1 VESAPEQST
10 LSEIDWRKYMIGKQ
24 IQHYKILEKLGGGG
38 MGIVY
43 KAEDTKLQRM
53 VALKF
58 LPPRV
63 SLNKEVKERFIHE
76 ARAASALDHNNICTI
91 YEIGESEDGQMYM
104 AMALYEG
111 ETLQAK
117 IDKNPL
123 PLENALN
130 IAIQIAEGLSVAHQK
145 DIVHRDIKP
154 ANIIITSRN
163 VVKILDFGL
172 AKLSGQTKLTKEGT
186 TLGTTNYMS
195 PEQIRGEELDNRTD
209 IWALGVIIYEMVT
222 GQAPF
227 KGEYEQAVMYSIAN
241 EDPKPLTGMRSG
253 VPMELE
259 RIVSKAL
266 AKDADERYQHLSD
279 LMVDLKKLKKS
290 MEGESSTAQ
299 KTIPSST
306 SKTGITTGAPKPQT
320 SQKKSINKIIIASA
334 VILLFVIAGVIFAP
348 KLFTTKEVTTHI
360 SDRKM
365 MVVLPFENLGAPDD
379 EYFSDG
385 MTEEITSRLS
395 KLQGL
400 GVISRTSALQYKKT
414 TKSIKQIGDELGVEY
429 VLEGTVR
436 WQHDPNGKDRV
447 RVSPQLIRVSDDTNI
462 WTEQMDRAMAEIFQ
476 VQSEIAEQVVNQ
488 LDLEVLEPERR
499 AIWTQPTKNLQAY
512 DLWLQAAE
520 LEHKGDATGNIE
532 EFEKSLRLTDKI
544 IQLDPN
550 FVLPYILQCDINR
563 WLYFMGYDRTEQRL
577 NRAKAAIDKALE
589 LQPQMAEALEALAF
603 YYYHGFLD
611 YDRALEIFAKIKEV
625 RPNYNPWLLGF
636 IQRRKGEWQ
645 QALGTLK
652 ESFELDPRNVY
663 LAYEIGLTTK
673 YMRQYSEA
681 ETWFDRALS
690 IDAHFDVARVAKAV
704 NLLVRNGDTKRC
716 RIILEALPKNI
727 DFEDSWI
734 LLFRAEKDYQKAL
747 DYFATVK
754 SDALESQKLYFPVHW
769 LRAWAYHQMKNLAL
783 AKVYADSALDQIQRE
798 IAKRPDDPRLYSA
811 LGLTYAIQGEKEKA
825 IQAGKQALELYP
837 MSKDVL
843 GGADYVF
850 RLAEIYSII
859 GDQDDAID
867 QLDLLLSMPS
877 ELSVAYLKIDSM
889 FDPVRENPRFQQMI
903 QKYSEKIN

>member
-1 VESAPEQST
+1 
-10 LSEIDWRKYMIGKQ
+10 MIGKQ

-38 MGIVY
+38 MGVVY

-58 LPPRV
+58 LPPQV
-63 SLNKEVKERFIHE
+63 SVNKEVKERFMHE

-91 YEIGESEDGQMYM
+91 YEIGESEEGQMYL

-117 IDKNPL
+117 IDRNPL
-123 PLENALN
+123 PLDNALS

-195 PEQIRGEELDNRTD
+195 PEQVRGDELDDRTD
-209 IWALGVIIYEMVT
+209 IWALGVILYEMIT
-222 GQAPF
+222 GQPPF

-259 RIVSKAL
+259 RIASKAL
-266 AKDADERYQHLSD
+266 AKNADERYQHLSD
-279 LMVDLKKLKKS
+279 LLVDLKKLKKS

-299 KTIPSST
+299 KTIPSSA
-306 SKTGITTGAPKPQT
+306 SKAGITTEHTETGTP
-320 SQKKSINKIIIASA
+320 QKKSINKIIIASA
-334 VILLFVIAGVIFAP
+334 VILLLVIAGVIFVP
-348 KLFTTKEVTTHI
+348 KLFTTKEVPTHI
-360 SDRKM
+360 SERKM
-365 MVVLPFENLGAPDD
+365 MVVLPFENLGAQDD

-400 GVISRTSALQYKKT
+400 GVISRTSALQYKRT

-462 WTEQMDRAMAEIFQ
+462 WTEQMDRAMEEIFQ
-476 VQSEIAEQVVNQ
+476 VQSQIAEQVVNQ
-488 LDLEVLEPERR
+488 LDLNVLEPERR
-499 AIWTQPTKNLQAY
+499 ALLTQPTKNLGAY
-512 DLWLQAAE
+512 DLWLQA
-520 LEHKGDATGNIE
+520 LEHDRQGNATGNLEEVVKSIE
-532 EFEKSLRLTDKI
+532 LAEKAT
-544 IQLDPN
+544 QLDPN
-550 FVLPYILQCDINR
+550 FVFSYILQCHHHR
-563 WLYFMGYDRTEQRL
+563 WLYFTGYDRTEERL
-577 NRAKAAIDKALE
+577 KKAKTAIDKALE
-589 LQPQMAEALEALAF
+589 LQPDMPEALEALA
-603 YYYHGFLD
+603 YYYYQGFLD
-611 YDRALEIFAKIKEV
+611 YDRALEIFEKIREV
-625 RPNYNPWLLGF
+625 RPNYTPDIMGYIL
-636 IQRRKGEWQ
+636 RRKGDWP
-645 QALGTLK
+645 QALATLQK
-652 ESFELDPRNVY
+652 AFEIDPRNPY
-663 LAYEIGLTTK
+663 LAYEIGLTNQ
-673 YMRQYSEA
+673 YMRQFSEA
-681 ETWFDRALS
+681 ETWFDRAIS
-690 IDAHFDVARVAKAV
+690 VGPEYDIARAGKAI
-704 NLLVRNGDTKRC
+704 NYLMWNGDTKRC
-716 RIILEALPKNI
+716 RTILESLPKNI
-727 DFEDSWI
+727 DVGDGWI
-734 LLFRAEKDYQKAL
+734 LLLRTEKDYQKAL
-747 DYFATVK
+747 DFFTTIEGNAI
-754 SDALESQKLYFPVHW
+754 ESQGIYFPVYC
-769 LRAWAYHQMKNLAL
+769 LKSWAYHQMKNFAL
-783 AKVYADSALDQIQRE
+783 AKAYADSALNQIQRE

-811 LGLTYAIQGEKEKA
+811 LGLAFALQGNKEKA

-843 GGADYVF
+843 GGSQYVF

-859 GDQDDAID
+859 GNQDNAID

-877 ELSVAYLKIDSM
+877 EISVAFLKIDSM
-889 FDPVRENPRFQQMI
+889 FDPIRDNPRYQKMI
-903 QKYSEKIN
+903 QKYSEKTN

>member
-1 VESAPEQST
+1 
-10 LSEIDWRKYMIGKQ
+10 MIGKT
-24 IQHYKILEKLGGGG
+24 ILHYNIIEKLGGGG
-38 MGIVY
+38 MGVVY

-58 LPPRV
+58 LPPHV
-63 SLNKEVKERFIHE
+63 ALNKEVKERFMHE

-91 YEIGESEDGQMYM
+91 YEIGESEDGQMYL

-117 IDKNPL
+117 IDRNPL
-123 PLENALN
+123 PLDDTLN

-154 ANIIITSRN
+154 ANIIITSTN

-209 IWALGVIIYEMVT
+209 IWALGVILYEMVT
-222 GQAPF
+222 GQPPF

-241 EDPKPLTGMRSG
+241 EDPKPLTGIRSG

-259 RIVSKAL
+259 RIVTKAL
-266 AKDADERYQHLSD
+266 AKDANERYQHLSD
-279 LMVDLKKLKKS
+279 LLVDLKKLKKT

-299 KTIPSST
+299 TTIPSST
-306 SKTGITTGAPKPQT
+306 SKTQITTKVPETKS

-334 VILLFVIAGVIFAP
+334 VILVVVIAGVIFVP
-348 KLFTTKEVTTHI
+348 KLFTTKEAPIQV
-360 SDRKM
+360 SERKM

-414 TKSIKQIGDELGVEY
+414 TKSIKQIGDELGIEY

-436 WQHDPNGKDRV
+436 WQHDPNGRDRV

-462 WTEQMDRAMAEIFQ
+462 WTEQMDRSMSEIFQ

-488 LDLEVLEPERR
+488 LDLNVLEPERR
-499 AIWTQPTKNLQAY
+499 ALWTQPTNNLKAY
-512 DLWLQAAE
+512 DLWLQA
-520 LEHKGDATGNIE
+520 LEHRRKGLATGNSE
-532 EFEKSLRLTDKI
+532 EFEKSIQTAEKVV
-544 IQLDPN
+544 QLDPN
-550 FVLPYILQCDINR
+550 FVYAYILQCHRHR
-563 WLYFMGYDRTEQRL
+563 WLYFVGYDRTEERL
-577 NRAKAAIDKALE
+577 NKAKAAIDKALE
-589 LQPQMAEALEALAF
+589 IQPDMPEALEALA
-603 YYYHGFLD
+603 YYYYQGFLD
-611 YDRALEIFAKIKEV
+611 YDRALELFEKIRAV
-625 RPNYNPWLLGF
+625 RPNYNPELMGYVL
-636 IQRRKGEWQ
+636 RRKGEWQ
-645 QALGTLK
+645 QALKTLK
-652 ESFELDPRNVY
+652 AAFELDPRNAY
-663 LAYEIGLTTK
+663 LAYEIGLTNQ

-690 IDAHFDVARVAKAV
+690 IGPEYDVARVGKAL
-704 NLLVRNGDTKRC
+704 NYLAWNGDTKRC
-716 RIILEALPKNI
+716 RTILEALPKNI
-727 DFEDSWI
+727 DVGDGWI
-734 LLFRAEKDYQKAL
+734 LLFRAEKDYHKA
-747 DYFATVK
+747 
-754 SDALESQKLYFPVHW
+754 SDFFTTIEGDAIESQGIYFPVYW
-769 LRAWAYHQMKNLAL
+769 LKSWAHHQMKNFPL

-798 IAKRPDDPRLYSA
+798 IARRPDDPRLYSA
-811 LGLTYAIQGEKEKA
+811 LGLACALQGNKEKA
-825 IQAGKQALELYP
+825 VQAGKQALKLYP
-837 MSKDVL
+837 LSKDVL
-843 GGADYVF
+843 GGAPYVF
-850 RLAEIYSII
+850 RLAEIYTII
-859 GDQDDAID
+859 GNQDDAID
-867 QLDLLLSMPS
+867 QLELLLSMPS
-877 ELSVAYLKIDSM
+877 EVSVAYLKIDSM
-889 FDPVRENPRFQQMI
+889 FDPLRDNPRFQKMI
-903 QKYSEKIN
+903 QKYSKKVN